1 MSWEIIVLAVLGLV
15 AWYWYAGLQVR
26 EQAIAVG
33 RRTCQDAGL
42 QFLDDSVALSRLGV
56 TRNDAGQVVLR
67 RDYRFE
73 FSDTGNNRL
82 PGVIRMR
89 GLRVEWV
96 ALDGEWRPG
105 PAASVTHLGPRGD

>member
-1 MSWEIIVLAVLGLV
+1 MSWEIVLLALLGAL
-15 AWYWYAGLQVR
+15 AWYWYAGMQVR

-33 RRTCQDAGL
+33 RRSCAEAGV
-42 QFLDDSVALSRLGV
+42 QFLDESVALSR
-56 TRNDAGQVVLR
+56 TRFARNSRGHLVFQ

-82 PGVIRMR
+82 PGLIRMQ

-96 ALDGEWRPG
+96 HLDGEWQPG
-105 PAASVTHLGPRGD
+105 HVASVSRRIE